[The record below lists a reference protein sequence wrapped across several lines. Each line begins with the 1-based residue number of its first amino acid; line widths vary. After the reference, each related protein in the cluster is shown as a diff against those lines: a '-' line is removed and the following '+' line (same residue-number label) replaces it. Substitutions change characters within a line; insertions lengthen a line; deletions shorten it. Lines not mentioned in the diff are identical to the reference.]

1 MNDQQIERLIAA
13 APDLLTALRVIAANG
28 SSIQIDPQ
36 WAVQIAKNAIEPLRG
51 IPTPNN

>member
-1 MNDQQIERLIAA
+1 MNDQQTERLIAA
-13 APDLLTALRVIAANG
+13 SLDLLTALRVIAANG